1 MFLIPSCIQKLLH
14 VPVPQCII
22 IREFFCYTKVTK
34 FLLEIMTLL
43 SSANNIRSDSEFMLR
58 GR

>member
-1 MFLIPSCIQKLLH
+1 MFLIPNCIQKLLH

-22 IREFFCYTKVTK
+22 IREFFCYTATK
-34 FLLEIMTLL
+34 FLLEIVTLL
-43 SSANNIRSDSEFMLR
+43 SLANNIHSDTEFMLR